1 MLLFAEKACM
11 LSLFAVFFC
20 GCECGKSA
28 TTVLKRTTCIIII
41 KKNSTFAL
49 YYAAF
54 NAVLM
59 NFK

>member
-1 MLLFAEKACM
+1 MLLFAEKARM

-20 GCECGKSA
+20 GSEFGKSA
-28 TTVLKRTTCIIII
+28 ITVLKRITYIIII
-41 KKNSTFAL
+41 KKISTFVF